1 MCRPPEFALSFAYGT
16 RSVPA
21 TLLRHTEC
29 ACHLIVEP
37 VVSND
42 PRDLINRCLAGD
54 EAAMIDL
61 VERYRDRVF
70 RFCYRMLGQRQDAE
84 DAAQETFVR
93 VLRSLVTWDGRR
105 DFEPWLLAI
114 AGNRCRSLLA
124 ARKRRPAT
132 GLVAAEQLVD
142 RSLDWHAMQTL
153 AEEVQLA
160 LLRLRPEYREA
171 FVLFHENQLSYDQIA
186 AAIQRPLGTVKTR
199 IHKARQQLMAQ
210 LRRRGVVGGRR
221 HAVRAV

>member
-1 MCRPPEFALSFAYGT
+1 M
-16 RSVPA
+16 
-21 TLLRHTEC
+21 
-29 ACHLIVEP
+29 
-37 VVSND
+37 SND

-61 VERYRDRVF
+61 VELYRDRVF

-132 GLVAAEQLVD
+132 GLLAAEQLVD
-142 RSLDWHAMQTL
+142 RSPDWHAMQTL

-186 AAIQRPLGTVKTR
+186 AAIQRPLGTVRTR